1 MNLAAG
7 NCRFFVLRTPLLP
20 VETLLDWSSGL
31 SARLSYDRGESL
43 AAALVTDRALLR
55 SRLAKLLEHPE
66 IREAIFVASPSLDEA
81 LEHWFRNP
89 DSEKGQRVEWGLV
102 RYLCR
107 MASRPTPFGLF
118 AGISLGRVAKQTCLK
133 IGGREANERHTRLD
147 NDYLFALVQALAS
160 DSTLRD
166 ALRYRPNDS
175 LSPGAGRFRY
185 VEARVDGTLRTYHL
199 VSADDTPELRSTI
212 ARAEDGATRAE
223 LSEALVAH
231 DVDRLEADKYVDE
244 LISAQ
249 LLVPDLELPVTG
261 PEPLP
266 TLIRELEAHPSQ
278 EATLQTL
285 RSVDATLAEFDR
297 SGGTAPTR
305 YRELARSLEPLPV
318 KAELATLFQVDLVK
332 RAPELT
338 IGDSVVREIDRAIE
352 ILHRLGGL
360 RGSDPL
366 ARFREAF
373 LERYEEREVPLLE
386 ALDDEVGLGGLIA
399 TGGDPSPLLR
409 GIGFP
414 ESPETDHT
422 WGNREHHQLLLLG
435 TALQDGREEI
445 LLEAKDLE
453 RLEIPG
459 KHPLPQSL
467 ELMASIL
474 AKSAAAIDR
483 GEFRL
488 WVDSTS
494 GPPGARY
501 LGRFCHGDDALAREV
516 DALLRAEEQQ
526 YPNDLYAE
534 IVHLPEGRMGNILL
548 RPQLRSHEITYL
560 GRSGAP
566 REQQIPASDLLLSH
580 KHRQFVLRSAR
591 LGRRIIPRLTTAHAY
606 NRGLGVYRFLCLLQF
621 EHVADT
627 LAWGWG
633 PLASAPFLPRVRSGR
648 LILCPRRWNLSQN
661 ECNRLGTLTGEEQFR
676 AVQEWRTRRRLPRWI
691 VLADYDNRLA
701 VDLENVLSVEAFTHA
716 LKKRDSAMLEE
727 TMLASEDEPVEGPDG
742 HYAHE
747 IVVPIA
753 RPVTSAVRV
762 PEPRRPA
769 TAPQVQRSFSP
780 GSAWLSIKLYCGES
794 IADEILTEVI
804 GPLTHQ
810 LLEDG
815 AAKGWFFIR
824 YGDPALHLRWR
835 LVGDPAALS
844 ATARPAVEA
853 AAARLLDEGKIWRVQ
868 LDTYQREIERY
879 GGPEAIL
886 LAERLFQADS
896 DAVFRIMELVD
907 PEDTGLDER
916 WRLAVRGMDQLL
928 ADLGFD
934 HPGRSEYAKRWVE
947 EAFENPE
954 SSAGLRPQLSD
965 RFRKE
970 RARLESLLDR
980 TRDPDSDLG
989 PGLAILHQ
997 RSESLAPI
1005 GAELR
1010 RLEQEGRLRVPVDE
1024 LAQSFVHMHVN
1035 RLLRS
1040 AQRQHEVVLHDFLH
1054 RLYQAQAARAAAKR
1068 PAPEPAQ

>member
-20 VETLLDWSSGL
+20 VETLRDWSSGL
-31 SARLSYDRGESL
+31 NARLIYYRCLSL
-43 AAALVTDRALLR
+43 AAALATERTLLR
-55 SRLAKLLEHPE
+55 SRLAKLLENPE

-81 LEHWFRNP
+81 LDHWFRNP
-89 DSEKGQRVEWGLV
+89 DGEKGQRVEWGLV

-212 ARAEDGATRAE
+212 ARAEAGATRAE
-223 LSEALVAH
+223 LSEALVSH

-278 EATLQTL
+278 VATLETL

-297 SGGTAPTR
+297 SGGSAPAR
-305 YRELARSLEPLPV
+305 YRELARSLEPLPA

-332 RAPELT
+332 QAPELT
-338 IGDSVVREIDRAIE
+338 IGDSVLREIDRAIE

-386 ALDDEVGLGGLIA
+386 ALDDEVGLGGMIA

-474 AKSAAAIDR
+474 AKPGAAIDR

-488 WVDSTS
+488 WVDSTT

-516 DALLRAEEQQ
+516 DSLLRAEEQQ
-526 YPNDLYAE
+526 HPDDLYAE

-580 KHRQFVLRSAR
+580 NHRQFVLRSAR

-627 LAWGWG
+627 LAWSWG

-676 AVQEWRTRRRLPRWI
+676 AVQEWRTQRRLPRWI

-716 LKKRDSAMLEE
+716 LKKRDSAMLGRPCWRRR
-727 TMLASEDEPVEGPDG
+727 TSRSK
-742 HYAHE
+742 
-747 IVVPIA
+747 VPMVMPMRLSCPS

-762 PEPRRPA
+762 PARRPA
-769 TAPQVQRSFSP
+769 TPQVQRSPP

-804 GPLTHQ
+804 GPHPSIAGR
-810 LLEDG
+810 G
-815 AAKGWFFIR
+815 AARVGLIR
-824 YGDPALHLRWR
+824 YGDPAPICAGIS
-835 LVGDPAALS
+835 GDPAALS
-844 ATARPAVEA
+844 ATARLAVEA
-853 AAARLLDEGKIWRVQ
+853 AAARLLDEGKIWRVIRH
-868 LDTYQREIERY
+868 LPACSSDA
-879 GGPEAIL
+879 GGPRSDSAGR
-886 LAERLFQADS
+886 AAFQADS
-896 DAVFRIMELVD
+896 DAR
-907 PEDTGLDER
+907 
-916 WRLAVRGMDQLL
+916 
-928 ADLGFD
+928 
-934 HPGRSEYAKRWVE
+934 
-947 EAFENPE
+947 
-954 SSAGLRPQLSD
+954 LSD
-965 RFRKE
+965 HGAVILGTRAWREMGSARNGPALAGSGSIIPSE
-970 RARLESLLDR
+970 R
-980 TRDPDSDLG
+980 
-989 PGLAILHQ
+989 
-997 RSESLAPI
+997 
-1005 GAELR
+1005 
-1010 RLEQEGRLRVPVDE
+1010 V
-1024 LAQSFVHMHVN
+1024 
-1035 RLLRS
+1035 
-1040 AQRQHEVVLHDFLH
+1040 RQ
-1054 RLYQAQAARAAAKR
+1054 AMG
-1068 PAPEPAQ
+1068 